1 MNTRIRVA
9 LFTPLIASSLA
20 VGTLG
25 FAVSSAHA
33 AQSAAPTKASCST
46 KASTNGTGR
55 VTVSGT
61 GFRPSTKVLLEGSTG
76 KTFTASVTPSG
87 GFAVANLEDADYSAT
102 QSGTGEIACGS
113 AKAAEQKDAKAQF
126 KEGFSQGFALVK
138 ADCKKLNQQNKNN
151 LAAVDPNF
159 EKGFKAGS
167 ELAAQRFC
175 K

>member
-33 AQSAAPTKASCST
+33 AQSAAPSKASCTT
-46 KASTNGTGR
+46 KASTNVNGR
-55 VTVSGT
+55 VTVTGS
-61 GFRPSTKVLLEGSTG
+61 GFRPSTKVLVEGSTG
-76 KTFTASVTPSG
+76 KTFTAPVSPTG
-87 GFAVANLEDADYSAT
+87 GFAVANLEDADYTAT
-102 QSGTGEIACGS
+102 QGGTGEIACGS

-138 ADCKKLNQQNKNN
+138 SDCKKQNQKNN
-151 LAAVDPNF
+151 NFAAVDPNF

>member
-76 KTFTASVTPSG
+76 KTFTASVTAGG